1 MYCCQWF
8 IRETIKDRPWI
19 TSVTK
24 AFVKQS
30 NGAQVWTGLQA
41 YKSDSNPKKLSHSTL
56 LKDAKAAMEGGAKGV
71 VLFRIGVS
79 RYLNFKKV

>member
-1 MYCCQWF
+1 M
-8 IRETIKDRPWI
+8 D
-19 TSVTK
+19 
-24 AFVKQS
+24 
-30 NGAQVWTGLQA
+30 
-41 YKSDSNPKKLSHSTL
+41 NPKKLSHSTL